1 MFPEG
6 NYEEMKRDGHFTPDE
21 IMYNSILDGCTKQR
35 NVSEALRVLEEMK
48 SSGIRPSNYTLS
60 ILVKLRRPR
69 MEQIEIAECVETCSL
84 RSF

>member
-1 MFPEG
+1 
-6 NYEEMKRDGHFTPDE
+6 MKRDGHFTPDE

-69 MEQIEIAECVETCSL
+69 MEH
-84 RSF
+84 R